1 MTALVSARSLSYAIG
16 GKTLVDNVS
25 LDLEAGSLTAILG
38 PNGAGK
44 TTLLRMLT
52 GELKPTGGSVWMGDE
67 TLHAIPAWRLATRRA
82 VMTQA
87 ASVTFPFTCYE
98 VVRIAMQSPRRKA
111 ASTNVMDETIVE
123 AMAAADV
130 LHLAGRFYHTLSGG
144 EQQRVQ
150 FARAICQLK
159 SSAQYGARQ
168 ILYLDEPTSNLD
180 LRHQLMLISAARTLA
195 AGGLAVCAILHDVN
209 LACSHVDTVVM
220 MKAGRAVASGRPAD
234 IIDRATI
241 RDVFDVDIL
250 VSEVPP
256 PGRPY
261 VLPFTRSVG

>member
-1 MTALVSARSLSYAIG
+1 MTALVSARSLTYAIG
-16 GKTLVDNVS
+16 GRKLVDDVS

-52 GELKPTGGSVWMGDE
+52 GELKPTSGSVRMGDE
-67 TLHAIPAWRLATRRA
+67 TLQQIPAWRLATRRA

-98 VVRIAMQSPRRKA
+98 VVRIAMQSPRRKK
-111 ASTNVMDETIVE
+111 ASASVMDETIVE

-130 LHLAGRFYHTLSGG
+130 LHLVDRFYHTLSGG

-159 SSAQYGARQ
+159 SSTQFGAGQ
-168 ILYLDEPTSNLD
+168 VLFLDEPTSNLD
-180 LRHQLMLISAARTLA
+180 LRHQLMLIATARTLA

-209 LACSHVDTVVM
+209 LACSTVDTIVM
-220 MKAGRAVASGRPAD
+220 MKAGRAVASGKPAD
-234 IIDRATI
+234 IVDRATI

-250 VSEVPP
+250 VSEAPP
-256 PGRPY
+256 AGTPY
-261 VLPFTRSVG
+261 VLPFTPRLG

>member
-1 MTALVSARSLSYAIG
+1 MTAIVSARSLTYAIG
-16 GKTLVDNVS
+16 GKTLVEDVS

-52 GELKPTGGSVWMGDE
+52 GELKPTSGSVRMGDE
-67 TLHAIPAWRLATRRA
+67 TLQQIPAWRLATRRA

-87 ASVTFPFTCYE
+87 TSVTFPFTCYE
-98 VVRIAMQSPRRKA
+98 VVRIAVQAPRRKG
-111 ASTNVMDETIVE
+111 ASAGLTDDTIVE
-123 AMAAADV
+123 ALAIADV
-130 LHLAGRFYHTLSGG
+130 LHLADRFYHTLSGG

-159 SSAQYGARQ
+159 SSAQFGMPQ
-168 ILYLDEPTSNLD
+168 VLYLDEPTSNLD
-180 LRHQLMLISAARTLA
+180 LRHQLMLIEAARALA

-209 LACSHVDTVVM
+209 LACSNVDTIVM
-220 MKAGRAVASGRPAD
+220 MKAGSAVASGRPAD
-234 IIDRATI
+234 IVDRATI

-250 VSEVPP
+250 VSEAPP
-256 PGRPY
+256 AGMPY
-261 VLPFTRSVG
+261 VLPFNQRPG

>member
-1 MTALVSARSLSYAIG
+1 MTAIVSARSLSYAIS

-25 LDLEAGSLTAILG
+25 LDLEAGSITAILG

-52 GELKPTGGSVWMGDE
+52 GELKPTSGCVQMGDE
-67 TLHAIPAWRLATRRA
+67 TLQQIPSWRLATRRA

-87 ASVTFPFTCYE
+87 TSVTFPFSCYE
-98 VVRIAMQSPRRKA
+98 VVRIAMQTPRRKTSA
-111 ASTNVMDETIVE
+111 NMMDETIVG
-123 AMAAADV
+123 AMAIADV
-130 LHLAGRFYHTLSGG
+130 LHLADRFYHTLSGG

-159 SSAQYGARQ
+159 SSAQFGMPQ
-168 ILYLDEPTSNLD
+168 VLYLDEPTSNLD
-180 LRHQLMLISAARTLA
+180 LKHQLMLIAAARTLA

-209 LACSHVDTVVM
+209 LACSNVDTIVM
-220 MKAGRAVASGRPAD
+220 MKAGRAVASGKPAD
-234 IIDRATI
+234 IVDRATI

-250 VSEVPP
+250 VSEAPP
-256 PGRPY
+256 AGTPY
-261 VLPFTRSVG
+261 VLPFTQRLG